1 MLICS
6 CGRVALENFDIYK
19 DIAERT
25 QGDIYVGVVGP
36 VRTGKSTFIKKFMEL
51 MVIPNIENPHKKDRA
66 KDELPQSGSGKSIH
80 TTEPKFVPNEA
91 VEIQFE
97 DGVKFKVRMVDCVG
111 YIVKNALGYTEADA
125 PKMVSTPWHDYEI
138 PFEQAAEIG
147 TKKVITDHSTIGI
160 VVTTDGSITGLDRED
175 YVDAEERVIKE
186 LKEIN
191 KPFIIVLNTVNPNSE
206 ESKDLGRELEEKYD
220 VPVKV
225 MDVMNIGNNEITEIF
240 DTVLREFPV
249 KEINIDMPQWME
261 SLNSSHWLKVNI
273 MTILKAMCKDIY
285 KVRDVKRCLDAFK
298 GIEFL
303 SDIKVKEMN
312 MGEGTSCVDI
322 NPKHE
327 LFYKILGEICN
338 TDIKNENDLLSIM
351 ESFYKAKIEYDKVEE
366 ALKEVNETGYGLV
379 APQLTEMKLEE
390 PEIVKKGNQYGVKLK
405 ASAPSLH
412 LIKADIETEIQ
423 PIMGSEKQSEE
434 FYKSILE
441 QFENDPSQIW
451 QSNMF
456 GKSLEELV
464 KEGLQNKLYKMPE
477 DVQIKLQ
484 KTLQKI
490 INEGNGG
497 LICIII

>member
-1 MLICS
+1 M
-6 CGRVALENFDIYK
+6 ENFDIYK

-51 MVIPNIENPHKKDRA
+51 MVIPNIDNPHKKERA

-97 DGVKFKVRMVDCVG
+97 GGSKFKVRMVDCVG
-111 YIVKNALGYTEADA
+111 YVVKNSLGYNEEDV

-147 TKKVITDHSTIGI
+147 TKKVITDHSTIGV
-160 VVTTDGSITGLDRED
+160 VVTTDGSITGLERED
-175 YVDAEERVIKE
+175 YVEAEERVVKE
-186 LKEIN
+186 LKDIN
-191 KPFIIVLNTVNPNSE
+191 KPFMIILNTTNPKTE
-206 ESKDLGRELEEKYD
+206 ATIELQRELEEKYD
-220 VPVKV
+220 VPVKI
-225 MDVMNIGNNEITEIF
+225 MDVMNINQDRITEIF
-240 DTVLREFPV
+240 DTVLKEFPV
-249 KEINIDMPQWME
+249 KEINIDMPEWME
-261 SLNSSHWLKVNI
+261 NLNGSHWLKVNI
-273 MTILKAMCKDIY
+273 MTILKAMCRDIF
-285 KVRDVKRCLDAFK
+285 KVRDVKKCLDAFK

-303 SDIKVKEMN
+303 SNIKVKEMD
-312 MGEGTSCVDI
+312 MGKGVSYVDI
-322 NPKHE
+322 NPKQE
-327 LFYKILGEICN
+327 LFYKILGEVCN
-338 TDIKNENDLLSIM
+338 IDIKNENDLLNMM
-351 ESFYKAKIEYDKVEE
+351 EVFYKAKVEYDKVAD
-366 ALKEVNETGYGLV
+366 ALREVNETGYGLV
-379 APQLTEMKLEE
+379 APQLSEMKLEE
-390 PEIVKKGNQYGVKLK
+390 PEIVRKGSQYGVKLK

-434 FYKSILE
+434 FYNSIIE
-441 QFENDPSQIW
+441 QFENDPSKIW

-477 DVQIKLQ
+477 DVQGKLQ
-484 KTLQKI
+484 RTIQKI